1 MASVTAI
8 LLVNAVLIAI
18 HIGTTRCGNAEM
30 YPKEEVLGEN
40 EQQDEESNS
49 EIRSVR
55 RADGRPP
62 WKIDRE
68 NRLLRAEKHAE
79 EFRNICKTNTAECLS
94 FTRWY
99 TGYLLWLEKQE
110 MRDKRREQVE
120 LKAELKKED
129 HGKATEATTTAPGSP
144 FFGLHGRNIDAKP

>member
-8 LLVNAVLIAI
+8 LLVNALLIAL

-40 EQQDEESNS
+40 EQQDWESNS
-49 EIRSVR
+49 EIRR
-55 RADGRPP
+55 ARQADGRPL
-62 WKIDRE
+62 WKIARE
-68 NRLLRAEKHAE
+68 NRLQRAEKHAE
-79 EFRNICKTNTAECLS
+79 EFR
-94 FTRWY
+94 
-99 TGYLLWLEKQE
+99 YLLWLEKQE
-110 MRDKRREQVE
+110 MRDKRLEQAE

-129 HGKATEATTTAPGSP
+129 HGKATEATATAPGSP